1 MELNISLVEVK
12 LVVKPEN
19 NHNNN
24 NNNDSLVAHSD
35 DILLLSF
42 LSEIEA
48 THNDH
53 F

>member
-19 NHNNN
+19 NNNN
-24 NNNDSLVAHSD
+24 NNNDSLLAHSD

>member
-19 NHNNN
+19 NNN